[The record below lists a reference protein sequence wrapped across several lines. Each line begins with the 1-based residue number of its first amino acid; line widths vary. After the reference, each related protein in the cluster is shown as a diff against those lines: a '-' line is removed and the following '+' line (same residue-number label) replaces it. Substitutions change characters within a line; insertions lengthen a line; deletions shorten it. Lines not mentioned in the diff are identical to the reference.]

1 MRILVIGNGYLAST
15 IIEKLISDGQEV
27 RIYSRTIKTGFSCE
41 QIRGDIFDYENLQI
55 ALAWEPNVVINTV
68 WITSPGSYKN
78 DASNYDYARFAI
90 DLAEF
95 VRQLGVEHLIVLG
108 SCAEYGVRG
117 EPSIGG
123 ITALAPQ
130 SLYAE
135 QKVVALNGIKTLLKS
150 SSTNFTWA
158 RIYFPYG
165 PNQNQNRLVPY
176 LINSLRKSGSISL
189 FDSTSRYDWIT
200 TRDIA
205 SGISWI
211 ISQRLYLEVDVGTS
225 VGYTNIELLR
235 NLEEAMKTTCQ
246 TILQMRDGTD
256 QSEVLIASHESSLLK
271 SGWRPMDT
279 LSSGLVWI
287 LENE

>member
-1 MRILVIGNGYLAST
+1 MKILVIGNGYLASS
-15 IIEKLISDGQEV
+15 IIERLISDGHVV
-27 RIYSRTIKTGFSCE
+27 RIYSRTSKARFLCE
-41 QIRGDIFDYENLQI
+41 QICGDIFDYENLQK
-55 ALAWEPNVVINTV
+55 ALTWKPNVVINTV
-68 WITSPGSYKN
+68 WITNPGSYKN
-78 DASNYDYARFAI
+78 DESNYEYAKFAI

-95 VRQLGVEHLIVLG
+95 VHQTGVGHLIVLG
-108 SCAEYGVRG
+108 SCAEYGLRG

-135 QKVVALNGIKTLLKS
+135 QKVVALDGIKNLLRS
-150 SSTNFTWA
+150 SGSNFTWA

-165 PNQNQNRLVPY
+165 PNQNKNRLVPY
-176 LINSLRKSGSISL
+176 LIDSLRKSRSISL

-211 ISQRLYLEVDVGTS
+211 INEQLYLEVDVGTS

-235 NLEEAMKTTCQ
+235 NLEETMKMSCQ
-246 TILQMRDGTD
+246 TLLQMKDRADK
-256 QSEVLIASHESSLLK
+256 SEVLIASHESSLLK
-271 SGWRPMDT
+271 SGWRPIDT